1 MSGVLYEAHRDYF
14 GKSDSNV
21 LVWQSETSRMSAD

>member
-1 MSGVLYEAHRDYF
+1 MSGVLYETHRDYF

-21 LVWQSETSRMSAD
+21 LVWQSDQPHER